1 MFFSLCEYIAFVC
14 ILYFHIR
21 FLLCAL
27 SISVLCIPTVT
38 AIMTPLQGKPSTAAF
53 ISKHQRILFICH
65 AYLMLVH
72 NYSSEVILPCV
83 DFSEDIL
90 MSLFHARLYLWHIS
104 NTVTFTV
111 CITIHC
117 SPLTT
122 WFSRSHS
129 SSTTDWN
136 LFLSSIYSRCSRLC
150 RSVYHFYLLISFL
163 EMRWFEMVKWD
174 CFMVWNLK

>member
-1 MFFSLCEYIAFVC
+1 MLWRYCGQQHITLETVCYFLLKRTIFRMELLHLPNMFFSLCEYIAFVC

-21 FLLCAL
+21 FMLCAL
-27 SISVLCIPTVT
+27 SISVLSIPTVT
-38 AIMTPLQGKPSTAAF
+38 AIMTPLKGQPSTAAF
-53 ISKHQRILFICH
+53 ISKHQRISFTCH

-90 MSLFHARLYLWHIS
+90 MSLFHARLYFWHIS

-122 WFSRSHS
+122 
-129 SSTTDWN
+129 
-136 LFLSSIYSRCSRLC
+136 
-150 RSVYHFYLLISFL
+150 
-163 EMRWFEMVKWD
+163 
-174 CFMVWNLK
+174 